1 MCCCWFWQ
9 QRFQL
14 AQRNQALMFT
24 LITMHCLSRTAVQ
37 LSTVTRGSSVI
48 CCETNSCLPRPLRC
62 IGQLLLLHVY
72 TNICNYFC
80 KFCNIFL
87 IQVHDLFCKLHSA
100 LSSSFPHSQLSSF
113 LSIQH
118 SAGTGNFGHFWSSE
132 WDASGCFWLARFA
145 YCMFCWYSAMTLGL
159 DGTVVDL

>member
-48 CCETNSCLPRPLRC
+48 YCETNSCLPRPLRC

-87 IQVHDLFCKLHSA
+87 IQVHDLFCKLHFA
-100 LSSSFPHSQLSSF
+100 LHHFHIPNCHRFYPCSTLLAQAIL
-113 LSIQH
+113 
-118 SAGTGNFGHFWSSE
+118 GTSE